1 MRFKDKIDLTDNSLD
16 IDIDTVVIDGG
27 QPLWQCTWAKR
38 NKWRDIIDKYCTIVK
53 YLGRSANNTVVVF
66 DGYENSTNDHT
77 HRRRQKQFCHDIKI
91 REDMIPYTTK
101 GKVSFE
107 QFKECIRVHDINKT
121 FPKLA
126 AFAVWMMQTQ
136 QLWKSPIFLAR

>member
-1 MRFKDKIDLTDNSLD
+1 MI
-16 IDIDTVVIDGG
+16 
-27 QPLWQCTWAKR
+27 
-38 NKWRDIIDKYCTIVK
+38 
-53 YLGRSANNTVVVF
+53 VF

-107 QFKECIRVHDINKT
+107 QFKEYIRVHDINKT

-136 QLWKSPIFLAR
+136 QL